1 VRGGATFG
9 DLFVHRRCIEIRRE
23 LREAEDPDTVEGLLT
38 QLDELAAMRLSP
50 DGMTEYEAEHGRS
63 SPIIFKARAT
73 IGGDYDQSVAL
84 AELRADLEEALD
96 AAVWA

>member
-1 VRGGATFG
+1 MPDFASLRRGPVHSVGGGVPLGIGDNVGAR
-9 DLFVHRRCIEIRRE
+9 DWVI
-23 LREAEDPDTVEGLLT
+23 TVPPRSWVIFYT
-38 QLDELAAMRLSP
+38 

-84 AELRADLEEALD
+84 AELRAELEEALD